1 MQTADFDYAL
11 PPELIAQ
18 EPAARRD
25 AARLLVLRRATGAWE
40 HRGIADLPELLAPGD
55 LLVLNNTRVRPAR
68 LFARKAATGGRVE
81 LLFLEETAPGEWAA
95 LLRAHHRP
103 RPGDRLLLDAAGA
116 AAVVVA
122 EGERGA
128 ARLRVEAGVDLPAL
142 LDREG
147 QTPLPP
153 YIRRKEVSLER
164 AAADRERYQTI
175 YASRPGAVAA
185 PTAGLHFTP
194 ELFARLDARGV
205 ARAEVTLH
213 VGPGTF
219 RPVTTERVE
228 EHRMDAEAWELPAAT
243 VDAIAAARARGGRV
257 AAVGSTSVRT
267 LESAAA
273 RPEGFGP
280 GAGRT
285 DLFIAPP
292 YAFRVVDALLTNF
305 HLPRST
311 LLMMICAFAG
321 RETVLRAYAEAVR
334 ERYRF
339 FSYGDAM
346 LIL

>member
-1 MQTADFDYAL
+1 MRTADFDYDL

-25 AARLLVLRRATGAWE
+25 ASRLLVLRRAGGARE
-40 HRGIADLPELLAPGD
+40 HRRMADLPDLLAPGD
-55 LLVLNNTRVRPAR
+55 LLVLNNTRVTPSR
-68 LFARKAATGGRVE
+68 LFARKAETGGRVE
-81 LLFLEETAPGEWAA
+81 LLFLEAAAPGEWDV

-116 AAVVVA
+116 AATFVA
-122 EGERGA
+122 DGRHGA
-128 ARLRVEAGVDLPAL
+128 ARLRLEAGVDLPAL
-142 LDREG
+142 LEREG
-147 QTPLPP
+147 QMPLPP
-153 YIRRKEVSLER
+153 YIRRKAASPER
-164 AAADRERYQTI
+164 AAADRERYQTV

-194 ELFARLDARGV
+194 ELFARLAARGV
-205 ARAEVTLH
+205 ARTEVTLH

-219 RPVTTERVE
+219 RPVTAERVE
-228 EHRMDAEAWELPAAT
+228 EHRMDAERWELPAETAAA
-243 VDAIAAARARGGRV
+243 VAAARARGGRV
-257 AAVGSTSVRT
+257 VAVGSTSVRT
-267 LESAAA
+267 LETAAA

-285 DLFIAPP
+285 ELFIVPP
-292 YAFRVVDALLTNF
+292 HTFRVVDGLLTNF

-311 LLMMICAFAG
+311 LLMMVCAFAG
-321 RETVLRAYAEAVR
+321 RDAVLGAYADAIR
-334 ERYRF
+334 EHYRF